1 MIGSKRGTVLL
12 CDHCEEWEMEANRT
26 ISTLKTILGDFAI
39 DIQHIG
45 STSIKNI
52 KAKPIIDI
60 AIGVNSFDDLDKYLE
75 ALLKNGIY
83 KSSGQPFSDII
94 LFSKDDENGNRI
106 NNIQVVIYGKEHWNK
121 HILFRDY
128 MNKHSSKA
136 AEYDR
141 IKIEASVL
149 YPKDVL
155 AYSNYKSAFI
165 NKCID
170 EAQDEITMKKYY
182 EAYDERYKAVH
193 EKNLRCMGYECSAI
207 VTEIINKFGIRRD
220 NSILEIGCGEGRDS
234 IVLLKNG
241 YNLLATD
248 VSAQAINYC
257 KEQYKEFADHF
268 QMLDA
273 VNGVHD
279 EKYDLIY
286 SVAVIHMLVPDE
298 DRNLFCSFIKEHLNE
313 NGIALI
319 CTMGDGKTERMTDIS
334 KAFDMSE
341 RTFEGST
348 MLVAETS
355 CRIVT
360 FDTFEKELKDAHFQ
374 IIEKG
379 LTSIGTQFPSMMYA
393 VVKRM

>member
-1 MIGSKRGTVLL
+1 
-12 CDHCEEWEMEANRT
+12 
-26 ISTLKTILGDFAI
+26 
-39 DIQHIG
+39 
-45 STSIKNI
+45 
-52 KAKPIIDI
+52 
-60 AIGVNSFDDLDKYLE
+60 
-75 ALLKNGIY
+75 
-83 KSSGQPFSDII
+83 
-94 LFSKDDENGNRI
+94 
-106 NNIQVVIYGKEHWNK
+106 
-121 HILFRDY
+121 

-136 AEYDR
+136 AEYNR
-141 IKIEASVL
+141 IKTEASVL
-149 YPKDVL
+149 YPKDLL

-234 IVLLKNG
+234 IVLLKDG

-319 CTMGDGKTERMTDIS
+319 CTMGDGKTEMQSDIS
-334 KAFDMSE
+334 KAFELQE
-341 RTFEGST
+341 RNHPSGKIV
-348 MLVAETS
+348 VATTS
-355 CRIVT
+355 CRMVS
-360 FDTFEKELKDAHFQ
+360 FKTFEKELLNNDLSV
-374 IIEKG
+374 IEKG
-379 LTSIGTQFPSMMYA
+379 MTDALREFDNLMYA
-393 VVKRM
+393 VVKSNR